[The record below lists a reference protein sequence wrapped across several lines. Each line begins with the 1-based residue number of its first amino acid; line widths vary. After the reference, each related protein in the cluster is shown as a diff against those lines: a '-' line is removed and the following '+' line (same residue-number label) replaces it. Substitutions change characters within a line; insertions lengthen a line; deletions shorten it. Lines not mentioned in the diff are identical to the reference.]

1 MDSKCF
7 EIERVMEGTGN
18 LIENRF
24 PLSQYTGTCTW
35 VGSSLQLLFIFLPRE
50 VFFFVFKL
58 CFVVFEKAY
67 SMPTFT
73 TTPQAGS
80 LKQKWGLLGRRGGLD
95 GLPLAWVLETAM

>member
-24 PLSQYTGTCTW
+24 TLSFPLGLVLGWGAPYSFVLYFYP
-35 VGSSLQLLFIFLPRE
+35 VR
-50 VFFFVFKL
+50 FFVCLFVLKL

-67 SMPTFT
+67 SMPFHHHS
-73 TTPQAGS
+73 PGRLIKAGS
-80 LKQKWGLLGRRGGLD
+80 G
-95 GLPLAWVLETAM
+95 AS